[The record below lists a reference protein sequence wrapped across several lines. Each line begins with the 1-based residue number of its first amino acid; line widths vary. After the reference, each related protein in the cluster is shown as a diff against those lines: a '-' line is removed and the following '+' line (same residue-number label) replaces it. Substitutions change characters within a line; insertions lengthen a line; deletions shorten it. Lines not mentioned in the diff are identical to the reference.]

1 MKTASIAPCFGT
13 KSFRPTL
20 KIDKSFIDD
29 ITTDISSSQIVET
42 IIAMAQ
48 RLNLKVVAEGVEEKD
63 QLEHLQQL
71 GCDMVQGYFFSKP
84 LAAKD
89 VPDFLAS
96 FNGT

>member
-1 MKTASIAPCFGT
+1 
-13 KSFRPTL
+13 
-20 KIDKSFIDD
+20 
-29 ITTDISSSQIVET
+29 
-42 IIAMAQ
+42 MAQ